1 LKNALGTASSA
12 FHTPP
17 NRGRQTPRGEI
28 SDIAVN
34 ASWAFIESAKP
45 KDEVECALLIQMA
58 CTHIDDVCRDCERN
72 SPLKASAAT
81 PVTAGLR
88 NPGRNATASKK
99 RRAWQRIDIAGSF
112 HAPMICA
119 MLFPA
124 MSTGKR
130 ARRTDADSRVDAY
143 ICHETIKPV
152 ARARFSIERTAMSDN
167 PESSDERP
175 CLHCLI
181 ADLIDEF
188 YAEYGSS
195 EGEKD
200 TVDIDEILSALGK
213 VIAEMTYGSDAA
225 VRQRVLEDLTRE
237 VARFEE
243 EYANSPASDVR
254 H

>member
-1 LKNALGTASSA
+1 
-12 FHTPP
+12 
-17 NRGRQTPRGEI
+17 
-28 SDIAVN
+28 
-34 ASWAFIESAKP
+34 
-45 KDEVECALLIQMA
+45 
-58 CTHIDDVCRDCERN
+58 
-72 SPLKASAAT
+72 
-81 PVTAGLR
+81 
-88 NPGRNATASKK
+88 
-99 RRAWQRIDIAGSF
+99 
-112 HAPMICA
+112 
-119 MLFPA
+119 
-124 MSTGKR
+124 
-130 ARRTDADSRVDAY
+130 
-143 ICHETIKPV
+143 
-152 ARARFSIERTAMSDN
+152 MSDN
-167 PESSDERP
+167 PESSDARP

-200 TVDIDEILSALGK
+200 TVEILSALGK

>member
-1 LKNALGTASSA
+1 
-12 FHTPP
+12 
-17 NRGRQTPRGEI
+17 
-28 SDIAVN
+28 
-34 ASWAFIESAKP
+34 
-45 KDEVECALLIQMA
+45 
-58 CTHIDDVCRDCERN
+58 
-72 SPLKASAAT
+72 
-81 PVTAGLR
+81 
-88 NPGRNATASKK
+88 
-99 RRAWQRIDIAGSF
+99 
-112 HAPMICA
+112 
-119 MLFPA
+119 
-124 MSTGKR
+124 
-130 ARRTDADSRVDAY
+130 
-143 ICHETIKPV
+143 
-152 ARARFSIERTAMSDN
+152 MSDN

-188 YAEYGSS
+188 YAEYGSP

-200 TVDIDEILSALGK
+200 TVDMDEIISALGK